1 LEDVKLARQKIPTQW
16 NVVSALPTTASGK
29 IRKSKL
35 AGWGQP
41 S

>member
-29 IRKSKL
+29 IQKSKL
-35 AGWGQP
+35 AEWDQI
-41 S
+41 